1 MDIIEFLGSNDSI
14 NIDKENGTK
23 VRYFIFDEYEI
34 HINEIAPYSTQ
45 RWHFHSK
52 IEETIL
58 IIKGELTCK
67 WMEEE
72 KEKVRTL
79 CKDEI
84 IRVKNSVHTFENNT
98 NEETKFVVFRFVPD
112 GTDKREII
120 KKDKTV
126 VNKL

>member
-1 MDIIEFLGSNDSI
+1 
-14 NIDKENGTK
+14 
-23 VRYFIFDEYEI
+23 
-34 HINEIAPYSTQ
+34 
-45 RWHFHSK
+45 
-52 IEETIL
+52 
-58 IIKGELTCK
+58 
-67 WMEEE
+67 MEEE

-84 IRVKNSVHTFENNT
+84 IRVKNSVHTFANNT

-112 GTDKREII
+112 GIDKREII

>member
-14 NIDKENGTK
+14 NIDKGNGTK

-34 HINEIAPYSTQ
+34 HINEIAPYSIQ
-45 RWHFHSK
+45 EWHFHSK

-58 IIKGELTCK
+58 TIKGELTCR

-84 IRVKNSVHTFENNT
+84 IRVKNSIHTFENNT

-112 GTDKREII
+112 GTDKKEII
-120 KKDKTV
+120 KKDKLV

>member
-14 NIDKENGTK
+14 NIDKENG
-23 VRYFIFDEYEI
+23 
-34 HINEIAPYSTQ
+34 
-45 RWHFHSK
+45 
-52 IEETIL
+52 
-58 IIKGELTCK
+58 
-67 WMEEE
+67 
-72 KEKVRTL
+72 
-79 CKDEI
+79 
-84 IRVKNSVHTFENNT
+84 T

>member
-45 RWHFHSK
+45 EWHFHSK

-126 VNKL
+126 VDKL